1 MSARQMVRTAE
12 IQPGDAL
19 LLGGEIR
26 TIERVEPYPNEQG
39 HHPTVPS
46 VDRRIVCTDGWSMSA
61 ESRGAIPFNGG
72 SLAVDRR
79 VS

>member
-1 MSARQMVRTAE
+1 MVWTSE

-19 LLGGEIR
+19 LLGGQIR
-26 TIERVEPYPNEQG
+26 TIAAIEPYPNELG

-61 ESRGAIPFNGG
+61 ESRGGFPFAGG